1 VRSIVIRE
9 LTLRDMI
16 ARLREELFHAEEERP
31 KIPGARSFRI
41 DSVTLEVK
49 LVAAESAGRGGGIDF
64 RVVSASEKA
73 SYAEQQIHKV
83 TVSLR
88 NPDVN

>member
-1 VRSIVIRE
+1 
-9 LTLRDMI
+9 MI
-16 ARLREELFHAEEERP
+16 ARLREELFHAEEQRP
-31 KIPGARSFRI
+31 ATPGARSFRI